1 MFLQDPLET
10 LRNHISET
18 QVNNVTKR
26 FLEQLKNSGV
36 VKWYNKDAFLRSA
49 VIHKMKSL
57 GYEVDSKGKYVEST
71 KPKS

>member
-1 MFLQDPLET
+1 MNDPLET
-10 LRNHISET
+10 LKNHISET

-26 FLEQLKNSGV
+26 FQEQLRNSGV

-57 GYEVDSKGKYVEST
+57 GYNVNFEGKYVEFT
-71 KPKS
+71 KPK

>member
-1 MFLQDPLET
+1 MQDPLET
-10 LRNHISET
+10 LKNHINEN

-26 FLEQLKNSGV
+26 FQEQLQNSSI
-36 VKWYNKDAFLRSA
+36 VKWPIKDAFLRSA

-57 GYEVDSKGKYVEST
+57 GYNVNFEDKYVEFT

>member
-1 MFLQDPLET
+1 MQDAVVT
-10 LRNHISET
+10 LRNHINEN

-36 VKWYNKDAFLRSA
+36 VKWYIKDAFLRSA

-57 GYEVDSKGKYVEST
+57 GYNVNFEGKYVEFT